1 MRTEMTPAVRF
12 ALRVARR
19 VGVTLGGVFLMVV
32 GLAGLVLPVLP
43 GWLLIVAGLGLLATE
58 YTWARRVVLVARRRA
73 HEARLRAR
81 SRRSARRRPAA
92 AGRPSGGR
100 AASSRD
106 GLGGGV
112 VIELEDVIDL
122 RDDDQIRRPGRDRL
136 AR

>member
-1 MRTEMTPAVRF
+1 MRTEMTPALRF
-12 ALRVARR
+12 ARR

-58 YTWARRVVLVARRRA
+58 YTWAHRAVLVARRRA

-81 SRRSARRRPAA
+81 RGRSARRWPAA
-92 AGRPSGGR
+92 AGGQPSGGR
-100 AASSRD
+100 ADGSRD
-106 GLGGGV
+106 GSGGEV
-112 VIELEDVIDL
+112 VVELEDVIDL
-122 RDDDQIRRPGRDRL
+122 REEGRVESPGRDRL